1 MESGIRLMLAP
12 RSARAKH
19 SSNSG
24 KSHGIRNLPGSPNFS
39 GNVFR
44 MTAEQFSLT
53 GVLVNSKILSLLF
66 KSFLNIGANLGMCK
80 EHLRS
85 NITMWRFRKIS
96 MNFKAKRSSFSRT
109 FSLFTLDGYGKV
121 VLVLGMTTGS
131 STWTIEVGTSFGIL
145 TEAPW
150 SFVTVVPLPSPLRD
164 VFLDI
169 VTINV
174 AIGGWTI
181 LVRMTTPA
189 SYTTLLDCFY
199 RSGSWSLVFLIENQ
213 CSNHIFRQQTSD
225 EQLVV
230 EDSYSLL
237 KQSLASVIDELW
249 TCLIDD
255 Y

>member
-1 MESGIRLMLAP
+1 MPVGVEVDRSANSSIILVLVSLWRLSFSKMESGIRLMLAP

-24 KSHGIRNLPGSPNFS
+24 KSHG
-39 GNVFR
+39 
-44 MTAEQFSLT
+44 
-53 GVLVNSKILSLLF
+53 
-66 KSFLNIGANLGMCK
+66 

-181 LVRMTTPA
+181 L
-189 SYTTLLDCFY
+189 
-199 RSGSWSLVFLIENQ
+199 NQ